1 MPEMANRFADA
12 LLAQDPRGE
21 FVVAG
26 FSFGGMVAHQL
37 ATELTARGARVR
49 LLAILDTPAPG
60 LNGPVQADERE
71 AAPTARSR
79 WRRIPHA
86 LWWRTRWWYLGVTA
100 GLIVRQGWVQGE
112 AFLSR
117 AGLLI
122 RRFRP
127 QPYSGPTLVVRSTG
141 SVEAGNPPDLGW
153 GPWLTGTVT
162 TLDVAGNHFGT
173 LLEPSAR
180 KIGEHLVEATRP

>member
-1 MPEMANRFADA
+1 MANRFADA
-12 LLAQDPRGE
+12 LVATDPRGE

-26 FSFGGMVAHQL
+26 FSFGGLVAHQL
-37 ATELTARGARVR
+37 ANELTARGARVR

-60 LNGPVQADERE
+60 SKGTGSVDERK
-71 AAPTARSR
+71 APPPVRSL

-86 LWWRTRWWYLGVTA
+86 IWWRTRWRFLGVTA
-100 GLIVRQGWVQGE
+100 GLIPRRGWVQGE

-127 QPYSGPTLVVRSTG
+127 EPFAGPEMVVRSAE
-141 SVEAGNPPDLGW
+141 SIEAGRPPDLGW
-153 GPWLTGTVT
+153 GPWLAGPVNAVA
-162 TLDVAGNHFGT
+162 VAGNHFGT
-173 LLEPSAR
+173 LLEPSAGE
-180 KIGEHLVEATRP
+180 IGQLLRDATSA